1 MSNETPL
8 LKAELEAL
16 AKLSAQQPHAL
27 ELKEYFD
34 LMFTEERSRVIYEE
48 LKSRP
53 VTSVTGLIESAH
65 TSSES

>member
-1 MSNETPL
+1 MAGETPL

-34 LMFTEERSRVIYEE
+34 LMFSEERSRVIYEE
-48 LKSRP
+48 LKQRK
-53 VTSVTGLIESAH
+53 IKHAH
-65 TSSES
+65 RLPEG